1 MPLLA
6 AFLSTMFTAIG
17 GFMLRIFLVRTSLR
31 AVGVAGVLSL
41 WAALLAAFNGFISPL
56 LAQAF
61 STQYGQFI
69 GLAFPPVAG
78 SCITTIVGAAGAVQ
92 AYRLKRRFVEQ
103 TTGV

>member
-17 GFMLRIFLVRTSLR
+17 GFMLKLFLVRTSIR
-31 AVGVAGVLSL
+31 AIGVAAVLAL
-41 WAALLAAFNGFISPL
+41 WGGLLAVFNGAIAPL

-61 STQYGQFI
+61 ATQYGQFI

-78 SCITTIVGAAGAVQ
+78 SCITTIVGVTGAVQ

>member
-1 MPLLA
+1 MPGFA
-6 AFLSTMFTAIG
+6 AFIGSLFTAIG
-17 GFMLRIFLVRTSLR
+17 GFMLKIFLVRTSLR
-31 AVGVAGVLSL
+31 AVGVAAVLAL
-41 WAALLAAFNGFISPL
+41 WSGLLAVFNGLISPL

-61 STQYGQFI
+61 SSQYGQFV

-78 SCITTIVGAAGAVQ
+78 TCITTIVGAAGAVQ